1 MPEIALDPRHL
12 ETVRRIIRK
21 HVPEAEVRAFGSRVT
36 GGARKYSDLD
46 LALVGPSE
54 VEWSRMGRLAAALS
68 ESDLPIRVDVLDWHG
83 ISAAFRRVIDQKF
96 VVLQE
101 GNSPG
106 AEAGGA
112 AS

>member
-101 GNSPG
+101 GTLPG
-106 AEAGGA
+106 PKA
-112 AS
+112 ATLS

>member
-12 ETVRRIIRK
+12 DTVRRIAREYF
-21 HVPEAEVRAFGSRVT
+21 PDAEKRAFGSRVT

-46 LALVGPSE
+46 LAVVGSSE
-54 VEWSRMGRLAAALS
+54 SDWRVLGRLKEAFS

-83 ISAAFRRVIDQKF
+83 ISAAFRRVIDQRF

-101 GNSPG
+101 GSLPG
-106 AEAGGA
+106 PQTATL
-112 AS
+112 S